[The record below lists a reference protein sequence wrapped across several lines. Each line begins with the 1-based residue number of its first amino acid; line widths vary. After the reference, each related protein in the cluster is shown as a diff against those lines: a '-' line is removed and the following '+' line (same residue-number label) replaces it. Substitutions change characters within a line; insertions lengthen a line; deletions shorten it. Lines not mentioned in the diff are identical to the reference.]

1 MPSNTDRLEL
11 RLDLPGLPEMEPL
24 LRDFATRAIEFADI
38 EGDRRTDLLE
48 AMISAVSLIE
58 RELDATERD
67 AVTLQITA
75 IIDAAAI
82 EFSVLESGTPMGEDD
97 LDSAGHAIP
106 EQIRPARVFDRLW
119 WVQKGPEG
127 SELHLRAH
135 RPHANISTLESAAQR
150 LDHQAAEADHA
161 KTTPSATTSEYRI
174 RDYRPG
180 DGLEVA
186 RRIYESYGHSY
197 PNPDLYY
204 PERIDALNAEGRI
217 HSMICEHSNGDFV
230 GHYALERPDLGPIG
244 EAGQAVIDHAHRGH
258 GLMKPMRAAVEA
270 AGTTLGLL
278 GIWSQPTARHPFS
291 QRMNLGFG
299 STACGLCLG
308 TTPAETTLRG
318 GVGAAASSED
328 PALRHSCFLYWH
340 PLQPEPPI
348 TAFVPA
354 ALAGLIGRIY
364 AARGRKSTIET
375 TGTASPRR
383 DAVLHAR
390 FDAARRVGRI
400 EIESIGPASIDAV
413 RSGLTVMETAAHAAV
428 IFVDL
433 PIDDPGC
440 AGLAERLLD
449 EGCRLAG
456 IGPRFRPTAEG
467 AEDVLRLQRV
477 LSPVDEAGI
486 VVEGD
491 LGHELASVIL
501 GRD

>member
-24 LRDFATRAIEFADI
+24 LRDFASRAIDFADI
-38 EGDRRTDLLE
+38 ENDRKTDLLE
-48 AMISAVSLIE
+48 AMISAVNLVE
-58 RELDATERD
+58 HALQATERD
-67 AVTLQITA
+67 AVSLRIIA

-82 EFSVLESGTPMGEDD
+82 EFSLLERGTPLGNAD
-97 LDSAGHAIP
+97 LDSPGPANPA
-106 EQIRPARVFDRLW
+106 QIRPAKVFDRLW

-150 LDHQAAEADHA
+150 LDHEAAEADHA
-161 KTTPSATTSEYRI
+161 QSEPSPKTDDYRI

-204 PERIDALNAEGRI
+204 PDRIDAINSEGRI
-217 HSMICEHSNGDFV
+217 HSIICETASGEFV

-258 GLMKPMRAAVEA
+258 GLMKPMRTAVED
-270 AGTTLGLL
+270 AGAKIGLL

-318 GVGAAASSED
+318 GVGTSPAKEDAAS
-328 PALRHSCFLYWH
+328 RHSCFLYWH
-340 PLQPEPPI
+340 PLGPEPPI

-364 AARGRKSTIET
+364 GARGREATIET
-375 TGTASPRR
+375 SGTMAPRGNG
-383 DAVLHAR
+383 VLHVR

-400 EIESIGPASIDAV
+400 EIEEIGPASIEAI
-413 RSGLTVMETAAHAAV
+413 RSGLAVMESAAHAAV

-440 AGLAERLLD
+440 AELAEHLLD
-449 EGCRLAG
+449 DGCRLAG
-456 IGPRFRPTAEG
+456 IGPRFRQTAEG

-501 GRD
+501 GRA